1 MAEDRV
7 PCFGGTL
14 PANVVVKS
22 VNRDELLERLLPLLS
37 DRSVLRKHH
46 CDTLMIDQEIQ
57 SILFLLGG

>member
-1 MAEDRV
+1 M
-7 PCFGGTL
+7 